1 MRILAANKI
10 DTVGN
15 IDLTDVRIWAEQKG
29 FKYVETSAATS
40 VGVKGE

>member
-1 MRILAANKI
+1 M

-15 IDLTDVRIWAEQKG
+15 VDLTDVRIWAEQMG

-40 VGVKGE
+40 AGVKG